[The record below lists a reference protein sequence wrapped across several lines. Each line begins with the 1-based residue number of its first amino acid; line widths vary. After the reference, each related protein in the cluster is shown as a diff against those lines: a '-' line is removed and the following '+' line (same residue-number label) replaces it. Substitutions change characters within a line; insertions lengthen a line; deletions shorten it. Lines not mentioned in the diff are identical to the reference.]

1 MTNDPSIKVIQ
12 ENFSMRVPN
21 DPTLKDLLED
31 FSVRGMSNLSWK
43 DVLEDFGARPMR
55 GLSIKVTF
63 EDLSMLQACRVLEV
77 NVVIRLLALRVWP
90 LSRSNKTE
98 TFVHA

>member
-1 MTNDPSIKVIQ
+1 MTNDPSTKGIK
-12 ENFSMRVPN
+12 EDFSTRVPN

-31 FSVRGMSNLSWK
+31 FSVRAMSNLSWE
-43 DVLEDFGARPMR
+43 DLLEDFGARPMR
-55 GLSIKVTF
+55 DLSIKVIF

-77 NVVIRLLALRVWP
+77 NVVIRLRALRVWP
-90 LSRSNKTE
+90 LSRNNKTE